1 MVRIQ
6 DIELQTGMD
15 RATIRYYEKEG
26 LLTPKRL
33 ENGYRSYCEDDIT
46 VLLRIKLLRKLGIS
60 LSNIKDLQKGKGQF
74 SDILSQQIS
83 VLEGQIQQNQKAA
96 QVCRQLRQ
104 TEVDFA
110 DIDSKYYLEMLNSQS
125 DHTTG
130 RYNDNV
136 IVEHHPIRRFIARYI
151 DLTLFYSFIQFLL
164 VVILR
169 IRPWSNPLAIL
180 IYYISLMF
188 YIPVEALFYHF
199 WGTTPGK
206 WVLGIRLEGINGG
219 KLTFESAIFRAFSVV
234 FAGCGLHVPF
244 IRIWRLHKSYRTI
257 SRGEELPWDEETE
270 VIYTNWNTRKKVF
283 LAVMVLTIILMIY
296 GASTDAILPKYR
308 EFALT
313 PEEFNEN
320 YSHYETM
327 FKINDQYSL
336 QHDGSWKKYSSAD
349 SEIIIIRG
357 EGEYS
362 RAPFIYTL
370 RDGKIIE
377 IRYTDQWSDLSFSSV
392 IPDYCICAVYTAV
405 GSNPE
410 ISYKELIRAGED
422 FSQTFIQQFDSLSL
436 KDHYVGNFSVKGTQ
450 ISWDIRLEDVEYIID
465 EQLFSPDDTGSYT
478 IDLLIS
484 FASP

>member
-1 MVRIQ
+1 M
-6 DIELQTGMD
+6 
-15 RATIRYYEKEG
+15 
-26 LLTPKRL
+26 
-33 ENGYRSYCEDDIT
+33 
-46 VLLRIKLLRKLGIS
+46 
-60 LSNIKDLQKGKGQF
+60 
-74 SDILSQQIS
+74 
-83 VLEGQIQQNQKAA
+83 
-96 QVCRQLRQ
+96 
-104 TEVDFA
+104 
-110 DIDSKYYLEMLNSQS
+110 
-125 DHTTG
+125 
-130 RYNDNV
+130 
-136 IVEHHPIRRFIARYI
+136 
-151 DLTLFYSFIQFLL
+151 
-164 VVILR
+164 
-169 IRPWSNPLAIL
+169 
-180 IYYISLMF
+180 
-188 YIPVEALFYHF
+188 
-199 WGTTPGK
+199 
-206 WVLGIRLEGINGG
+206 
-219 KLTFESAIFRAFSVV
+219 
-234 FAGCGLHVPF
+234 
-244 IRIWRLHKSYRTI
+244 
-257 SRGEELPWDEETE
+257 
-270 VIYTNWNTRKKVF
+270 
-283 LAVMVLTIILMIY
+283 TIILMIY